1 MSEPFDLRAS
11 VSAALDL
18 PEDARGTMCAED
30 GVSILELHAALVR
43 YRQWLASEKAYWLER
58 TRNPPHGDPSLARYA
73 ADFHQAYTASL
84 AAFDQAVT
92 L

>member
-43 YRQWLASEKAYWLER
+43 YRQWLEAATRKEESAGWDASDSDIVLE
-58 TRNPPHGDPSLARYA
+58 SA
-73 ADFHQAYTASL
+73 L

>member
-1 MSEPFDLRAS
+1 MSEPFDLGGYAQLAREH
-11 VSAALDL
+11 VDIGLGMMGELDAMSTL
-18 PEDARGTMCAED
+18 A
-30 GVSILELHAALVR
+30 LHAALVR